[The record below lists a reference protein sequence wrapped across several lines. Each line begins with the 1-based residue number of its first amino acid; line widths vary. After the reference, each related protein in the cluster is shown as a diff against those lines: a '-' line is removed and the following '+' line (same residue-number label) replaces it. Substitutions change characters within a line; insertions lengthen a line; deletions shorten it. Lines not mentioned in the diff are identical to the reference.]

1 MQFNPPLLKA
11 TLIKRYK
18 RFLADVSHT
27 EPDGE
32 KSEFTVHCPNTGSM
46 KNCWSE
52 GDTVYLLDSK
62 NPKRKYQY
70 TWISSHSLDGHWIC
84 LNTHLAN
91 QLVIEAIEYDV
102 VKELR
107 GYDSIKQEVK
117 YGEENSRI
125 DLLLTADNKPD
136 CYVEIKTVTL
146 LEETIDRKEL
156 GKGRGFFPDAV
167 STRGQKHLRELMT
180 IAKSGQRAVLFFL
193 VQHSGIES
201 VSPAEHI
208 DPKYAQILAEAI
220 DSGVEI
226 LVYRTHISPA
236 EIILQDSLP
245 FILK

>member
-1 MQFNPPLLKA
+1 MNFSPPLLEA

-18 RFLADVSHT
+18 RFLADVVH
-27 EPDGE
+27 EELG
-32 KSEFTVHCPNTGSM
+32 EFTVHCPNTGSM

-52 GDTVYLLDSK
+52 SDTVYLLDSQ

-70 TWISSHSLDGHWIC
+70 TWISSHNQNDHWLC

-91 QLVIEAIEYDV
+91 QIVIEGIENGV
-102 VKELR
+102 IKELQN
-107 GYDSIKQEVK
+107 YQTIKPEVK
-117 YGEENSRI
+117 YGKENSRI
-125 DLLLTADNKPD
+125 DLLLSSANQPD

-146 LEETIDRKEL
+146 LENEI

-201 VSPAEHI
+201 VSPAAHI
-208 DPKYAQILAEAI
+208 DPKYAEILAEAI
-220 DSGVEI
+220 DAGVEI

-245 FILK
+245 FIHR

>member
-1 MQFNPPLLKA
+1 MKFSPPLLKA

-18 RFLADVSHT
+18 RFLADVSHP
-27 EPDGE
+27 ELG
-32 KSEFTVHCPNTGSM
+32 EFTVHCPNTGSM
-46 KNCWSE
+46 KNCWQE
-52 GDTVYLLDSK
+52 GDTVYLLDSQ

-70 TWISSHSLDGHWIC
+70 TWISSQTNNNDWLC

-91 QLVIEAIEYDV
+91 QIVMEGIENNV
-102 VKELR
+102 VKELQN
-107 GYDSIKQEVK
+107 YQTIKPEVK

-125 DLLLTADNKPD
+125 DLLLSAENQPD

-146 LEETIDRKEL
+146 LENEI

-167 STRGQKHLRELMT
+167 STRGQKHLRELIT

-208 DPKYAQILAEAI
+208 DPKYAEILTQAI

-236 EIILQDSLP
+236 EIILQDPLP
-245 FILK
+245 FIPNKSMS

>member
-1 MQFNPPLLKA
+1 MKFAPPLLQA

-18 RFLADVSHT
+18 RFLADVVHS
-27 EPDGE
+27 DLG
-32 KSEFTVHCPNTGSM
+32 EFTVHCPNTGSM

-52 GDTVYLLDSK
+52 GDTVYLLDSQ

-70 TWISSHSLDGHWIC
+70 TWISSHTQDGNWLC

-91 QLVIEAIEYDV
+91 QLVIEGIESGV
-102 VKELR
+102 VKELQN
-107 GYDSIKQEVK
+107 YDSIKPEVK
-117 YGEENSRI
+117 YGQENSRI
-125 DLLLTADNKPD
+125 DLLLTANNKPD

-146 LEETIDRKEL
+146 LENEL
-156 GKGRGFFPDAV
+156 GKGRGYFPDAV
-167 STRGQKHLRELMT
+167 STRGQKHLRELMS
-180 IAKSGQRAVLFFL
+180 IAEAGQRAVLFFL
-193 VQHSGIES
+193 VQHSAIES

-208 DPKYAQILAEAI
+208 DPKYAQILAKAI

-236 EIILQDSLP
+236 EIILQEALP

>member
-1 MQFNPPLLKA
+1 MKFSPPLLEA

-18 RFLADVSHT
+18 RFLADVSHP
-27 EPDGE
+27 ELG
-32 KSEFTVHCPNTGSM
+32 EFTVHCPNTGSM

-70 TWISSHSLDGHWIC
+70 TWISSHIKALHPQDRHWLC

-91 QLVIEAIEYDV
+91 QIVMEGVENGVI
-102 VKELR
+102 KELQD
-107 GYDSIKQEVK
+107 YETIKQEVK

-146 LEETIDRKEL
+146 LESEL
-156 GKGRGFFPDAV
+156 GEGQGFFPDAV
-167 STRGQKHLRELMT
+167 STRGQKHLRELMA
-180 IAKSGQRAVLFFL
+180 ISQSDHRAVLFFL

-220 DSGVEI
+220 DAGVEI
-226 LVYRTHISPA
+226 LAYRTHISPA

>member
-1 MQFNPPLLKA
+1 MKFSPPLLKA

-18 RFLADVSHT
+18 RFLADVSHP
-27 EPDGE
+27 ELG
-32 KSEFTVHCPNTGSM
+32 EFTVHCPNTGSM
-46 KNCWSE
+46 KNCWQE
-52 GDTVYLLDSK
+52 GDTVYLLDSQ

-70 TWISSHSLDGHWIC
+70 TWISSNTNNNDWLC

-91 QLVIEAIEYDV
+91 QIVMEGIENNV
-102 VKELR
+102 VKELQN
-107 GYDSIKQEVK
+107 YQTIKPEVK

-125 DLLLTADNKPD
+125 DLLLSAESQPD

-146 LEETIDRKEL
+146 LENEI

-167 STRGQKHLRELMT
+167 STRGQKHLRELIT

-208 DPKYAQILAEAI
+208 DPKYAEILTQAI

-236 EIILQDSLP
+236 EIILQDPLP
-245 FILK
+245 FIPNKSMS